1 MSHECDDC
9 GQTFD
14 TLTRLRLHD
23 CSSAARAEKTTLD
36 SSNAEDATLSEW
48 TDRRPETVALDALD
62 GFFDE
67 STDGEVDRLSQ
78 AIATYESELT
88 SASASNASDRYA
100 GIRRAYRRQ
109 LISELDKATQAEGWT
124 VLEEF
129 IGAYHPN
136 TTEGF
141 PHVTTIL
148 QNVTGRHLIRTR
160 LTEGVTAIPV
170 VALEYIETIRTEVGE
185 HQDIFIEGLH
195 PYGWGIGHPDLAV
208 ADRIHEHAAD
218 NIFSTSPMLEH
229 AFYADQ
235 HAAVD
240 LLERIVHD
248 DSIHHEIPHRPS
260 EKITEARYLLDAPAG
275 AASDHFW
282 PTMPRYWDWHD
293 DLAFDFE
300 LEDAIEQRIRNL
312 VREEGLENDLP
323 RDWELT
329 DLTL

>member
-9 GQTFD
+9 GLTFD

-23 CSSAARAEKTTLD
+23 CSSADGSAKTTLD
-36 SSNAEDATLSEW
+36 SSDTDDPTPSER
-48 TDRRPETVALDALD
+48 TDRRPEAVALDALD
-62 GFFDE
+62 GFFDD
-67 STDGEVDRLSQ
+67 STDGEVDSLPQ
-78 AIATYESELT
+78 AMATYESKLK
-88 SASASNASDRYA
+88 SASESNASERYS

-109 LISELDKATQAEGWT
+109 LISELDEAAQAQGWT
-124 VLEEF
+124 ILKEF

-136 TTEGF
+136 TVESF

-148 QNVTGRHLIRTR
+148 QNVTGRNFIRTR
-160 LTEGVTAIPV
+160 FADSVEAIPV

-185 HQDIFIEGLH
+185 HQDFFIEGLH
-195 PYGWGIGHPDLAV
+195 PYGWSIGHPDLAV
-208 ADRIHEHAAD
+208 AERIHEHASGH
-218 NIFSTSPMLEH
+218 IFSTNPMLEH

-240 LLERIVHD
+240 LLERIIHD
-248 DSIHHEIPHRPS
+248 DSIQHEIAYRS
-260 EKITEARYLLDAPAG
+260 GEKITEARYLLDAPAG

-282 PTMPRYWDWHD
+282 PTIPRYWDWHD
-293 DLAFDFE
+293 DLAVNFE
-300 LEDAIEQRIRNL
+300 LENDVEQRIRNL

-323 RDWELT
+323 QDWELT